1 MTGEEIAREIINMLS
16 TVYGVSSLQV
26 LGVMRD
32 RASINN
38 VATRTL
44 RIVYPN
50 IVDIGCFSHTFNLI
64 GEKFVTP
71 VLLEFMTS
79 WISLYAHSPKAC
91 FLWKEQTGHSITM
104 FCPTRWWSRW
114 EVMNQLLVQFGD
126 VEMLLKCHEDLAPA
140 TQRKL
145 LGIISDPQKYTD
157 LKIELAATID
167 VGEPF
172 VKATY
177 SLEGDGPLVLQC
189 YEVVSSVNTSIESAH
204 YPNLNAVPL
213 AIAPNDPITKQKL
226 VEHGLHCVQPGLTYF
241 NECLSGPLKT
251 ALDAFKAARLFS
263 PQKINEMKPD
273 FSVVDSL
280 SVFPFLNDPSVIA
293 NLKLEL
299 RLYVTKTA
307 DINSDFCPLEWWKLH
322 SSEIPEWSSAAA
334 KVLLLQPSSAC
345 CGMCF
350 LYIEQYLQ

>member
-16 TVYGVSSLQV
+16 TVYGVSV
-26 LGVMRD
+26 
-32 RASINN
+32 NN

-44 RIVYPN
+44 HIVYPN

-71 VLLEFMTS
+71 VLSEFMTS
-79 WISLYAHSPKAC
+79 WILLYAHSPKAR

-126 VEMLLKCHEDLAPA
+126 VEMLLKCHEDLA
-140 TQRKL
+140 QRKL

-204 YPNLNAVPL
+204 YPNLNAVAL

-263 PQKINEMKPD
+263 PQNVNVMKPD
-273 FSVVDSL
+273 SSVVDSL
-280 SVFPFLNDPSVIA
+280 SVFPFLNDPSVIE

-299 RLYVTKTA
+299 PLYITKTA
-307 DINSDFCPLEWWKLH
+307 DINSDFCPLKWWKLH
-322 SSEIPEWSSAAA
+322 SSEILEWSSAAA

-345 CGMCF
+345 CGTCF